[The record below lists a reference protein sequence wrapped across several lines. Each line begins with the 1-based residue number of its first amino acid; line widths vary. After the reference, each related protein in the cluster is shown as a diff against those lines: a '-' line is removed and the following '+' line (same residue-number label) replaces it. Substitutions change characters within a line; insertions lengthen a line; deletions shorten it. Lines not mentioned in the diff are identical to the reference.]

1 MSIVDSVLVYLVP
14 ETIYN
19 MRSRLTK
26 RYILYFLIHFSFSY
40 GQNVIQNVDWDIND
54 DNEMVITYTLNPENP
69 DDVYKI
75 SVSITSDGGRS
86 WFSPKSI
93 EGDLGRQDGYG
104 SKQITWGIFSDVDE
118 LEGDVDVEVL
128 AILHRSIRDKLM
140 VATKEKKDEISG
152 INFYLFKPITNFDSP
167 TYQKKN
173 ENGTLSQVYPYRD
186 VDEGSVLAVGMNVV
200 LPPIILDLH
209 YSKAYFF
216 SSDSLLYYNSS
227 DYSSGEKLQY
237 GMFDSTD
244 IYHRLIAMSVSHT
257 FLPFLPMIMPSIGLG
272 IQLSSL
278 NVNDPDSGLYNP
290 SIISTSQTSDI
301 FYVGNLFMTH
311 GWFFSQL
318 SYKKSLIRKLKG
330 WSEIQLIMGVHLF

>member
-1 MSIVDSVLVYLVP
+1 
-14 ETIYN
+14 

-26 RYILYFLIHFSFSY
+26 KYILYFLFHLSFGYS
-40 GQNVIQNVDWDIND
+40 QDVVQNVDWDIND

-104 SKQITWGIFSDVDE
+104 SKQITWAIFSDVDE

-128 AILHRSIRDKLM
+128 AILHRSIRDRLM
-140 VATKEKKDEISG
+140 VATKEKKDQISG
-152 INFYLFKPITNFDSP
+152 INFYLFGPITNFDSP

-173 ENGTLSQVYPYRD
+173 ENGTLSQVYPYID
-186 VDEGSVLAVGMNVV
+186 GGVGMNVV
-200 LPPIILDLH
+200 LPPIILDFH
-209 YSKAYFF
+209 YSKAYFVF
-216 SSDSLLYYNSS
+216 SDSLLYYNSS

-244 IYHRLIAMSVSHT
+244 IYHRSIAMSVSHT

-278 NVNDPDSGLYNP
+278 NVNGPDSGLYNP

>member
-1 MSIVDSVLVYLVP
+1 VP
-14 ETIYN
+14 ETINN

-40 GQNVIQNVDWDIND
+40 GQNVVQNVDWDIND

-69 DDVYKI
+69 GDVYKI

-86 WFSPKSI
+86 WFSPGSI
-93 EGDLGRQDGYG
+93 EGDLGRQKGYG
-104 SKQITWGIFSDVDE
+104 SKQITWDIFDDVDE
-118 LEGDVDVEVL
+118 LEGDVDVEVV
-128 AILHRSIRDKLM
+128 AKLHRTIRNRLTFT
-140 VATKEKKDEISG
+140 TKEKNKKIGG
-152 INFYLFKPITNFDSP
+152 INFYIFGPIIDFDSP

-173 ENGTLSQVYPYRD
+173 ENGTLGQAYFLS
-186 VDEGSVLAVGMNVV
+186 GGMGINVV
-200 LPPIILDLH
+200 SPPIILDLH
-209 YSKAYFF
+209 YSRAFF
-216 SSDSLLYYNSS
+216 ASSDSLLYFEPA
-227 DYSSGEKLQY
+227 DYYSGEELKY

-244 IYHRLIAMSVSHT
+244 IYHDSYAMSVSHT

-278 NVNDPDSGLYNP
+278 TMTEPGYVHHGVSPIAKSRTD
-290 SIISTSQTSDI
+290 DI

-318 SYKKSLIRKLKG
+318 SYKKSLTRKLKG
-330 WSEIQLIMGVHLF
+330 WSEIQFTLGVHLF